1 MRNFEDTFETHKRCY
16 ISAFSICMTVP
27 VNVENGLNPGFLK
40 ETLELRQTQINF
52 KKLKF
57 ISNYFDF

>member
-1 MRNFEDTFETHKRCY
+1 
-16 ISAFSICMTVP
+16 MTVP